1 MGGQCSLQQLGTKLA
16 GFPRNVLCFMGSCSV
31 SHQSFGG
38 TISGD
43 IDVN

>member
-1 MGGQCSLQQLGTKLA
+1 MGGQCSLQRLGTKLA
-16 GFPRNVLCFMGSCSV
+16 GFLGVYCFMGSCSV